1 MELFPP
7 KLNAESPG
15 DPAVLPQVRSR
26 EAQKHVSTQDAH
38 TDVHGSVARD
48 SQEVG
53 TAPVFVDKGSE
64 VRPRGASFSHS
75 RNEGADGW
83 VGLENIR
90 LTARSH
96 PPCDPV
102 YTQCAMSVTGRARDR
117 GGRGAAAGP
126 ERRGA
131 GERLPMAMLFGGW
144 GAGNGNAPEVIMGDE
159 KS

>member
-53 TAPVFVDKGSE
+53 MAPVFVD
-64 VRPRGASFSHS
+64 
-75 RNEGADGW
+75 EGARYG
-83 VGLENIR
+83 
-90 LTARSH
+90 H
-96 PPCDPV
+96 
-102 YTQCAMSVTGRARDR
+102 
-117 GGRGAAAGP
+117 AGP
-126 ERRGA
+126 HSATA
-131 GERLPMAMLFGGW
+131 GTRVLTGGW
-144 GAGNGNAPEVIMGDE
+144 ASKTSG
-159 KS
+159 